1 MHTARL
7 TKQRGQG
14 LLISLAVLTLVGAIG
29 AVAYTV
35 INKQQPSKEVTPEEP
50 VLSTRTFS
58 LGELQSIEQQL
69 AASFIS
75 TNKAS
80 RAEDLR
86 AISNTLANL
95 QNKNQPLA
103 NETLELLDDGQLVG
117 AITTLKTLALDT
129 ADKREAAKLWVD
141 VGNLEN
147 LTSHEKAIKAYQ
159 KSVTLDTDNI
169 NAWNRIGH
177 LERQEKQFD
186 LAEIAYQ
193 NVTRLSKSGTLN
205 QALSWANFGLLYQTQ
220 HKYPEAIEAFEK
232 ALSTNIE
239 LENSAGIASNSE
251 NLAGLYRSQNDFEK
265 AEYHYQ
271 QALKIYQTDNQVS
284 KQVETHAALGSLYQ
298 SNQKT
303 ELALIEYEKAL
314 QLNAANED
322 AKFSASLYSNMGI
335 LAQQSNELEKAEG
348 YFKQSLSLYETLE
361 QTHGIANQNSNLAI
375 LARNRK
381 QFETSESLHLKAID
395 LYQAENNQNAIT
407 TQYIN
412 LGFLYTAWDKQQS
425 ACEYWSKSLL
435 GLTGN
440 VNEARRARV
449 KAIMDKDC
457 PKPIQAP
464 TSLIPAPT
472 VPAQEAETS
481 F

>member
-1 MHTARL
+1 MHTAHL

-14 LLISLAVLTLVGAIG
+14 LLVSLAVLTLLGAIG

-35 INKQQPSKEVTPEEP
+35 MTRQAVETPTQELPTKINK
-50 VLSTRTFS
+50 TFS
-58 LGELQSIEQQL
+58 VRDLKSIEQQL
-69 AASFIS
+69 ATSFLS

-80 RAEDLR
+80 RTEDLR
-86 AISNTLANL
+86 AISNTLTNL
-95 QNKNQPLA
+95 QSKQNTLA
-103 NETLELLDDGQLVG
+103 NETLELLDDGQLMG

-129 ADKREAAKLWVD
+129 NDKREAAKLWVD

-159 KSVTLDTDNI
+159 KSVTLDADNI

-177 LERQEKQFD
+177 LERQNKQFD

-193 NVTRLSKSGTLN
+193 NVTRLSKKDTLN

-220 HKYPEAIEAFEK
+220 LNFPEAIDAFEQ

-239 LENSAGIASNSE
+239 LDNDSGIASNSE
-251 NLAGLYRSQNDFEK
+251 NLAGLYRAQNDAEK
-265 AEYHYQ
+265 AEFHYQ
-271 QALKIYQTDNQVS
+271 QAFKIYLKNGQTL

-298 SNQKT
+298 SQQKT

-361 QTHGIANQNSNLAI
+361 QVHGIANQYSNLAI
-375 LARNRK
+375 LARNKK
-381 QFETSESLHLKAID
+381 QFETSESLHLKAIE

-407 TQYIN
+407 TQYTN

-425 ACEYWSKSLL
+425 ACEYWTKSLS
-435 GLTGN
+435 GLTGDTN
-440 VNEARRARV
+440 VARRARV
-449 KAIMDKDC
+449 TAIVEKDC
-457 PKPIQAP
+457 PTP
-464 TSLIPAPT
+464 TPSTEKIVNLHN
-472 VPAQEAETS
+472 EKRMKS
-481 F
+481 